1 MNRSRNLK
9 AIAIDDEPIALRV
22 IETHAQKISQL
33 ELVHTT
39 TTAVQGL
46 DYALRHEV
54 DIIFLDVQM
63 PDLTGFQL
71 LKQLSDKPKVILT
84 TAFPQYALQGY
95 ENDVI
100 DYLLK
105 PISFDRF
112 FQSFQKVQ
120 RLFQSKEPVS
130 NDQEGLRSVLSAPGV
145 IFIKTE
151 HKLIK
156 VNHDDIFYLQGGKDY
171 TTIFTRTEKLLSLT
185 SLAKFEDALPTPFF
199 LRVHK
204 SYLVAVN
211 KIHFIERQRIF
222 IENAVIPIGDSYK
235 DAVLRNTGI

>member
-9 AIAIDDEPIALRV
+9 AMAIDDEPIALRV

-33 ELVHTT
+33 DLIQTT
-39 TTAVQGL
+39 TNAVQGL
-46 DYALRHEV
+46 QFALQHEV
-54 DIIFLDVQM
+54 DIIFLDIQM

-71 LKQLSDKPKVILT
+71 LKQLSDKSKIVLT
-84 TAFPQYALQGY
+84 TAYPQYALQGY
-95 ENDVI
+95 EHDVI

-112 FQSFQKVQ
+112 FQSFQKVL
-120 RLFQSKEPVS
+120 RLFQLKAPVS
-130 NDQEGLRSVLSAPGV
+130 NGQEGLGPASTHGV

-151 HKLIK
+151 HKLVR
-156 VNHDDIFYLQGGKDY
+156 VNHDDVFYLQGGKDY
-171 TTIFTRTEKLLSLT
+171 TTIFTRTDKLLSLT
-185 SLAKFEDALPTPFF
+185 SLTKFEEALPAPLF

-204 SYLVAVN
+204 SFLVAVN

-235 DAVLRNTGI
+235 DAVIRNTGI